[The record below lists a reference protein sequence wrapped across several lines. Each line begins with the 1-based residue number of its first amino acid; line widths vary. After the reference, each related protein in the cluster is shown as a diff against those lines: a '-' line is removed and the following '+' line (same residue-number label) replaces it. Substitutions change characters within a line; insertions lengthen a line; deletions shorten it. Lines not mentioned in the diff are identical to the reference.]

1 MGYCTIFTEQDMI
14 RRDDIRNIAIIAH
27 VDHGKTTLVDKL
39 LQQSGT
45 FRQNQQVATRVM
57 DSGDLE
63 REKGITIMAKNTAI
77 HWKDIKINI
86 VDTPGHADF
95 GGEVERTLIMVDGV
109 LLLVDAAEGPL
120 PQTKFVLKKSLDLG
134 LKPIVVINKIDRK
147 DARPHEVLDAVFELF
162 LSLGANDEQLD
173 FPVIYTNGRA
183 GISMLELEGE
193 EHDLTP
199 LFEMIVEKVPP
210 PHGDPNGDFQMIVAT
225 VDWSD
230 YLGRLAIGRVFHGSI
245 RQGEWAYR
253 MAGEGIAEKLKV
265 TKIFT
270 FDGLKKIETDE
281 AQIGEIVALAGSD
294 NFNVGETLAT
304 GEEPQSIPYVSIDEP
319 TISMTFMVNDS
330 PFAGKEGKY
339 VTSRNLRDRL
349 MREVRTNVSM
359 RVEETDSPDQF
370 TVKGR
375 GELQMAILIETMR
388 REGFEFQVSKPEVIL
403 KEIDGVTSEPVE
415 HVVIDV
421 DDEHAGT
428 VIDLLGRR
436 SAEMQNMIS
445 SSGSTR
451 LEFIVPSRGLIGF
464 RSQFMTETRGTGML
478 HQLFHGYQPLR
489 GSMPG
494 RSRGVIVSMETGD
507 ATAYALES
515 TQERGQMFIGPGVA
529 VYEGMIVGENARDE
543 DIVANVVKKKHL
555 TNMRASGSEGAVR
568 LETPLDFSLEQ
579 FIEYIDS
586 DELLEITPKSIRM
599 RKKILDHTM
608 RLRDRK
614 RKMDMEESKK

>member
-1 MGYCTIFTEQDMI
+1 MI

-45 FRQNQQVATRVM
+45 FRQNQHVATRVM

-77 HWKDIKINI
+77 HWKGVKINI

-120 PQTKFVLKKSLDLG
+120 PQTKFVLKKSLELG

-147 DARPHEVLDAVFELF
+147 DARPYEVLDQVFELF
-162 LSLGANDEQLD
+162 LNLGATDEQLE
-173 FPVIYTNGRA
+173 FPVIYTNGRE
-183 GISMLELEGE
+183 GISKLDLEGE
-193 EHDLTP
+193 EFDLTP
-199 LFEMIVEKVPP
+199 LFDLVLEKVPS
-210 PHGDPNGDFQMIVAT
+210 PHGDSRGDFQMIVAS

-230 YLGRLAIGRVFHGSI
+230 YLGRLAIGRVFHGGL
-245 RQGEWAYR
+245 RTGEWVYR
-253 MAGEGIAEKLKV
+253 MVGEGIAEKLRV
-265 TKIFT
+265 TKLYT
-270 FDGLKKIETDE
+270 FEGLKQVEVE
-281 AQIGEIVALAGSD
+281 AAEVGDIYAVAGSD

-304 GEEPQSIPYVSIDEP
+304 GEEPQALPYVTIDEP

-330 PFAGKEGKY
+330 PFAGREGKF

-349 MREVRTNVSM
+349 LREIRTNVSM
-359 RVEETDSPDQF
+359 RIEETESPDQF
-370 TVKGR
+370 IVKGR

-388 REGFEFQVSKPEVIL
+388 REGYEFQVSKPEVIL
-403 KEIDGVTSEPVE
+403 KEIEGVMNEPME

-436 SAEMQNMIS
+436 TAEMQNMLS
-445 SSGSTR
+445 ANGTTR
-451 LEFIVPSRGLIGF
+451 MEFVVPSRGLIGF
-464 RSQFMTETRGTGML
+464 RSLFMTETRGTGML
-478 HQLFHGYQPLR
+478 HQIFHGYQPVK
-489 GSMPG
+489 GSVPG
-494 RSRGVIVSMETGD
+494 RSRGVIVAMETGD
-507 ATAYALES
+507 ATGYSLES
-515 TQERGQMFIGPGVA
+515 TQERGQLFIGPGVP
-529 VYEGMIVGENARDE
+529 VYSGMIVGENARDE
-543 DIVANVVKKKHL
+543 DILANVCKKKHL
-555 TNMRASGSEGAVR
+555 TNMRASGSEGAIR

-579 FIEYIDS
+579 FIEYIDH
-586 DELLEITPKSIRM
+586 DELLEITPKSLRM
-599 RKKILDHTM
+599 RKKVLDHTQ
-608 RLRDRK
+608 RQRERK
-614 RKMDMEESKK
+614 RRLEMES